1 MAYFDVIDSPLGP
14 VFIGGSDEGI
24 HRIDFLRDGRDEAHF
39 IDRLEADAG
48 EPAAHDEARAR
59 EAAIQLREYFDGARE
74 SFDLPLALRGTEF
87 QRAVWDAL
95 LGIPY
100 GHTSTYGAVA
110 RRLGRP
116 AASRAVGASVGR
128 NPVAVV
134 VPCHRVLGSSGAL
147 TGYAGGLDRKRGLLS
162 LEING
167 VPMAVPA

>member
-39 IDRLEADAG
+39 IDRLEVDAG
-48 EPAAHDEARAR
+48 EPAAHDEARCH
-59 EAAIQLREYFDGARE
+59 EAATQLREYFDGARE

>member
-14 VFIGGSDEGI
+14 VFIGGSDAGI

-48 EPAAHDEARAR
+48 EPARHDAERSR
-59 EAAIQLREYFDGARE
+59 EAATQLREYFEGARE

-110 RRLGRP
+110 KRLGRP
-116 AASRAVGASVGR
+116 AASRAVGASIGR

-134 VPCHRVLGSSGAL
+134 VPCHRVLGSGGAL
-147 TGYAGGLDRKRGLLS
+147 TGYAGGLDRKRGLLA

-167 VPMAVPA
+167 APMAVPA

>member
-14 VFIGGSDEGI
+14 VFIGGSDEGV
-24 HRIDFLRDGRDEAHF
+24 HRIDFLRDGRDEVHF

-48 EPAAHDEARAR
+48 EPAEHDAERAR
-59 EAAIQLREYFDGARE
+59 PAATQLREYFAGERE
-74 SFDLPLALRGTEF
+74 AFDLPLALRGTDF

-134 VPCHRVLGSSGAL
+134 VPCHRVLGANGAL
-147 TGYAGGLDRKRGLLS
+147 TGYAGGIDRKRGLLS

-167 VPMAVPA
+167 APMAVPA